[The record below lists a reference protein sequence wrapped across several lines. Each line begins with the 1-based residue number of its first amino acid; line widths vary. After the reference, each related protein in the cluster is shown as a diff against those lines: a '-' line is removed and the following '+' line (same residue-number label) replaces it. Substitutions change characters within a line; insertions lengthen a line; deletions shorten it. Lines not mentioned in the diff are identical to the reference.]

1 MDKKKDLASKLRTSG
16 LRPTKQRIKLAEF
29 LFDRDKTFHFT
40 VENLNR
46 AINKKNA
53 EDKIALATIYNTV
66 HAFKRAGHLKEILIK
81 EGKNYFDT
89 NTSSHHH
96 FYDEVNNELTDI
108 ENNKIELKKFPT
120 PPKGKSIK
128 NVNVIINI
136 DNDNQKH
143 QFIIILKYLT
153 SSLESLYDR
162 NNKGV
167 NMALKGSKTEEN
179 LKAAF
184 AGESQANRKIGRAHV

>member
-53 EDKIALATIYNTV
+53 EVKIALATIYNTV
-66 HAFKRAGHLKEILIK
+66 HAFKKAGHLKEILIK

-143 QFIIILKYLT
+143 
-153 SSLESLYDR
+153 
-162 NNKGV
+162 
-167 NMALKGSKTEEN
+167 
-179 LKAAF
+179 
-184 AGESQANRKIGRAHV
+184 